1 MKQTKL
7 YCVKVMNFVSFG
19 GASIKYYTVAS
30 TEEQARRN
38 VRIRFNKEH
47 GLIPSSF
54 VTMKVKE
61 VVEEVKENLRR

>member
-1 MKQTKL
+1 MKQRKL
-7 YCVKVMNFVSFG
+7 YCVKVMNFVPYG
-19 GASIKYYTVAS
+19 GSAPEYYTVAS

-47 GLIPSSF
+47 GFIPSSF